1 MEQIGLGST
10 STFLEMVMFLSMR
23 VDAETMVFEVLAL
36 DPGLRLAF
44 NFVKVPWTMLTLD
57 AQIFMVFFKGSGLLL
72 SEK

>member
-10 STFLEMVMFLSMR
+10 LTFLEMVMFLSMR
-23 VDAETMVFEVLAL
+23 VDAETMVFEVPAL

-44 NFVKVPWTMLTLD
+44 NFIKVPWTMSTLD
-57 AQIFMVFFKGSGLLL
+57 TQLFHGLLQGLKLLL